1 MYAVNAGGAAV
12 TLNGVQYQ
20 ADRFSS
26 AGTANSTTD
35 VISGG
40 ALYQTERYGT
50 FKYEVPVT
58 NSTYSVKL
66 HFAELYQTTRAAR
79 IFSVS
84 VEGQPAVQN
93 VDLFDLV
100 GQDTAYDVV
109 VNNIRVA
116 DEKLTI
122 ELTATVDNATISGFA
137 IYSNAGGKFVEPPVT
152 DPGTGGGGCDLPSS
166 IRWTSSAAPVIN
178 PRNGDASVKDP
189 SIVYYNN
196 KYHVFATV
204 YNGGYKSMYT
214 SFSDFTQA
222 ASGTYQSFAPGG
234 SSTVAPQ
241 VFYFAPQNKWYIFTQ
256 WPAKYT
262 TSSNIESGWS
272 APKTLWPGNDQYGG
286 ALDYWVICDSTN
298 CYLYFFKDDGK
309 MYYVSTTIANFP
321 NFNVSQVKTANVQ
334 GAGGQS
340 ILFEAGNVYKLKGV
354 NKYLLLVEG
363 WGSAES
369 KRFFR
374 SWTSTSLDG
383 PWVPHKTSES
393 DPFAGLNNVTFPSG
407 AWSGQISH
415 GEMIRAGYDEKMEID
430 ACKMQFLYQGAN
442 LSGYS
447 GTYDARP
454 YKLGLLKAN

>member
-1 MYAVNAGGAAV
+1 M
-12 TLNGVQYQ
+12 
-20 ADRFSS
+20 
-26 AGTANSTTD
+26 
-35 VISGG
+35 
-40 ALYQTERYGT
+40 
-50 FKYEVPVT
+50 
-58 NSTYSVKL
+58 
-66 HFAELYQTTRAAR
+66 
-79 IFSVS
+79 
-84 VEGQPAVQN
+84 
-93 VDLFDLV
+93 
-100 GQDTAYDVV
+100 
-109 VNNIRVA
+109 
-116 DEKLTI
+116 
-122 ELTATVDNATISGFA
+122 
-137 IYSNAGGKFVEPPVT
+137 
-152 DPGTGGGGCDLPSS
+152 
-166 IRWTSSAAPVIN
+166 
-178 PRNGDASVKDP
+178 
-189 SIVYYNN
+189 YYNN

-374 SWTSTSLDG
+374 SWTSTSLD
-383 PWVPHKTSES
+383 
-393 DPFAGLNNVTFPSG
+393 DP
-407 AWSGQISH
+407 
-415 GEMIRAGYDEKMEID
+415 GYRIKRRKVIH
-430 ACKMQFLYQGAN
+430 L
-442 LSGYS
+442 
-447 GTYDARP
+447 P
-454 YKLGLLKAN
+454 V